1 MIVGKDLLWSYFLMQ
16 ELIPALPFYQIS
28 NLRHREV
35 ESCPGQTKLVAWVF
49 CDCDSGFLMLKISV
63 K

>member
-1 MIVGKDLLWSYFLMQ
+1 MIAGKDLLWSYFLMQ
-16 ELIPALPFYQIS
+16 ELIPALSFYQIS

-35 ESCPGQTKLVAWVF
+35 ESCPGRTRLAWVF
-49 CDCDSGFLMLKISV
+49 CDCDSGFLKLKFSV